1 MANTYTQI
9 DLTHWEAEGPVAS
22 FVAVNGVLAITP
34 ETIRDLF
41 QNFIPV
47 GHREGMIVLDVP
59 VESFLE
65 FWSELGG
72 EAVEK

>member
-22 FVAVNGVLAITP
+22 FVAVNGVLTITP
-34 ETIRDLF
+34 ESIRDLF

-47 GHREGMIVLDVP
+47 GHREGQIALDVP

-65 FWSELGG
+65 FWAELGG
-72 EAVEK
+72 EAVER